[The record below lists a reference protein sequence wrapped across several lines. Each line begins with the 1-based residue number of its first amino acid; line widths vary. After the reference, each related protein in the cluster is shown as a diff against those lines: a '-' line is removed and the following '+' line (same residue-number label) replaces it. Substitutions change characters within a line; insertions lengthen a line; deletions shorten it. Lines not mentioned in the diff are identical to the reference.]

1 MANLNGQNIGT
12 NYKGILNLSTTI
24 NTGLSGTLQ
33 PITDG
38 DGNESVVQIS
48 NESLRVVNVAE
59 PIKYT
64 LFRVQP
70 VGGQVT
76 LTFGNGNGE
85 TNTIVYGAARTFV
98 FNSKVQATTLN
109 LSAIPTS
116 AAGLSAGDVWSDG
129 GTLKIV

>member
-38 DGNESVVQIS
+38 DGNESVLQIS
-48 NESLRVVNVAE
+48 NESLRVVNVSE

-64 LFRVQP
+64 LFRVVP
-70 VGGQVT
+70 LGGQVT
-76 LTFGNGNGE
+76 LTFGNGNGDS
-85 TNTIVYGAARTFV
+85 NTLVFTASRTFV